1 MDFDKHIPL
10 ADLMA
15 LLSKG
20 INAVNNSYASKEEIQ
35 EMLSLSRELHERLA
49 VLRFKAFEASVLD
62 VEATSEA
69 ELLDEDVSES
79 QIDLIDSIKEVSLAE
94 KHQHKPLSSVGEGL
108 TILERAN
115 YTSILFSN
123 DDTSFNDML
132 DEIDLC
138 QTVDDAT
145 KLFRNSIKPS
155 GRKEDIDFAMN
166 AFEERIPR
174 IFS

>member
-1 MDFDKHIPL
+1 MDCDKHIPL
-10 ADLMA
+10 SDLIGR
-15 LLSKG
+15 LSNG
-20 INAVNNSYASKEEIQ
+20 IEAVNSGDASKEEVG

-49 VLRFKAFEASVLD
+49 VLRFKAFEASV
-62 VEATSEA
+62 VEDDSPSEA
-69 ELLDEDVSES
+69 EVVDEDVSES

-115 YTSILFSN
+115 FTSILFSN

-132 DEIDLC
+132 DEVDLC
-138 QTVDDAT
+138 KTVDDAT
-145 KLFRNSIKPS
+145 AIFRDSINPS
-155 GRKEDIDFAMN
+155 GRKEDVELAMK

-174 IFS
+174 IFA